1 MQPVEGDRYRRIAL
15 DAHLEALL
23 TTEGPRRIEVLL
35 THQPVDRAPDDDGVG
50 HHGIPGEA
58 PAGDLARRDFVIS
71 LPRLYR
77 GTHYTHP
84 QVTHARGEVVEASPG
99 GGSPDRGPDLAPDR
113 ARGRAIEIE
122 ADGELVG
129 ALPARFAVL
138 PAALSLLA

>member
-1 MQPVEGDRYRRIAL
+1 MCSSDLRF
-15 DAHLEALL
+15 
-23 TTEGPRRIEVLL
+23 
-35 THQPVDRAPDDDGVG
+35 
-50 HHGIPGEA
+50 
-58 PAGDLARRDFVIS
+58 GDLARRDFVIS

-84 QVTHARGEVVEASPG
+84 QVTHVRGEVVEASPG
-99 GGSPDRGPDLAPDR
+99 GGAPDR
-113 ARGRAIEIE
+113 VSDRVSSRAIEIE